1 MLVFHIIFVISIGI
15 LLPGPPSR
23 AHKRSY
29 LRQQDYPA
37 RGLQDESALLRGEPS
52 ASFNPRLSAKKRDE
66 NNFKSQKLL
75 KRELDFIKGCLI

>member
-1 MLVFHIIFVISIGI
+1 M
-15 LLPGPPSR
+15 
-23 AHKRSY
+23 
-29 LRQQDYPA
+29 
-37 RGLQDESALLRGEPS
+37 RGEPS